1 MNFAEF
7 YYDYTVQES
16 DIDFNNHMN
25 NVAYFN
31 LINNVAEAHWAHLST
46 SKIAKKYNW
55 VARRHEIDYLA
66 SCFEGDL
73 LRVKT
78 WIGEPTGATWW
89 RYYSIIRVSDNKVIA
104 KAQTNWVLLSLE
116 TKRPSRITEEVIE
129 IFLAK

>member
-55 VARRHEIDYLA
+55 VAR
-66 SCFEGDL
+66 
-73 LRVKT
+73 T